1 MDQIGEEHF
10 PWTGKDKVEESRA
23 RATGLYGETM
33 DLFIGKYTMGIY
45 ERDVL
50 IKKGVQLKR
59 ETFELLSEFFHPN
72 AVHILDFIDEDK
84 NRVSFVVSKVDAS
97 FLAWLKAEG
106 KQKQLMFDENGKMK
120 TLFRDMI
127 IELCDLVDSLLG
139 KGIVIA
145 NSFNM
150 EDFYLTISDDGIPKL
165 VLLLTAVKKPQ
176 YPKHDVKESWKSVRN
191 FINSCC
197 TECDTKLNSWGKNFS
212 DFIGKDTFTLE
223 MLRGYPDTWDY
234 KMKGDYLLSLHVAD
248 QKMMRS
254 LIKGTCVHWPKSDH
268 VLPELLN
275 GLIES
280 SEKKGYFYNDRDPY
294 EYTALLKNSYKHF
307 DELPEHFKSI
317 LVNREGL
324 LKQIERWSPDIWKN
338 LYEIIVFLLMRHF
351 RMKLD

>member
-45 ERDVL
+45 KRDVL

-72 AVHILDFIDEDK
+72 VVRILDFIDEDK
-84 NRVSFVVSKVDAS
+84 NRVSFVVSTIDAS

-165 VLLLTAVKKPQ
+165 VLLLTA
-176 YPKHDVKESWKSVRN
+176 
-191 FINSCC
+191 
-197 TECDTKLNSWGKNFS
+197 
-212 DFIGKDTFTLE
+212 
-223 MLRGYPDTWDY
+223 
-234 KMKGDYLLSLHVAD
+234 
-248 QKMMRS
+248 
-254 LIKGTCVHWPKSDH
+254 
-268 VLPELLN
+268 ELLN

-280 SEKKGYFYNDRDPY
+280 SEKKGYLYNDRDPY

-307 DELPEHFKSI
+307 DELPEHVKSI

-338 LYEIIVFLLMRHF
+338 LYEIIGVP
-351 RMKLD
+351 KNPKAWS